1 MVKRI
6 IRYSTLALAAIFI
19 LLSIGFFTG
28 VVTTTSKDGKVTKKN
43 PKAGA
48 VTLALAVVFIVPNV
62 KITKD
67 IDHYEELSS
76 PITNDERLPIQTGDK
91 TNNDNQL
98 LYDAV
103 CVVVK
108 QKNASAAY
116 IQRYLRI
123 GYPKALAL
131 LNTMER
137 LNYIGPLQDSLQRS
151 VNISEQDLPAIA
163 HFLKTN
169 HVPLNVDNESHGE
182 AQLGKV
188 SYDSSHSILE
198 AVDNM
203 SSHGLD
209 FELFTVDLLKKNG
222 FEEAKATQGSGD
234 YGIDVIAKKDGISYA
249 IQCKCYSKPVGNKA
263 VQEAYSG
270 KSFYDCMIAVVFT
283 NNYFT
288 KAAKETAQRTNVLLW
303 DRTKLIEFI
312 NNAEY

>member
-1 MVKRI
+1 MK
-6 IRYSTLALAAIFI
+6 
-19 LLSIGFFTG
+19 
-28 VVTTTSKDGKVTKKN
+28 
-43 PKAGA
+43 
-48 VTLALAVVFIVPNV
+48 
-62 KITKD
+62 
-67 IDHYEELSS
+67 
-76 PITNDERLPIQTGDK
+76 
-91 TNNDNQL
+91 
-98 LYDAV
+98 
-103 CVVVK
+103 
-108 QKNASAAY
+108 
-116 IQRYLRI
+116 
-123 GYPKALAL
+123 
-131 LNTMER
+131 R
-137 LNYIGPLQDSLQRS
+137 LNYIGPLQDSLPRS

-169 HVPLNVDNESHGE
+169 YVPLNVDNESHEE

-188 SYDSSHSILE
+188 SYASSHSILE

-209 FELFTVDLLKKNG
+209 FELFTVDILKKNG
-222 FEEAKATQGSGD
+222 FEEAKATQSSGD